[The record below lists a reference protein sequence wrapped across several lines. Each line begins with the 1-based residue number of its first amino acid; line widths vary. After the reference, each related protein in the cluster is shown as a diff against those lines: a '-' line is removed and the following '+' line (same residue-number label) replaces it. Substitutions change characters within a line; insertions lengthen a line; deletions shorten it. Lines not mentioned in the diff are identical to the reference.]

1 MDIRKSLEPFIN
13 TFLKSLKGKLEDLK
27 IKIKETEKEKEG
39 VVWQQEVLKEQEK
52 TNKAILYKRQQKLDD
67 EIAKSKNL
75 QVELENEISKVN
87 KQNKELSIELTKA
100 ENASQNAEDERD
112 LAVKERVKQE
122 EKTDVY
128 NTKINFLKT
137 DFARLKTKEDNL
149 DERERKV
156 KAKESLSDKRE
167 KKLIQDEHELGE
179 AKLDV
184 RTAEKRIAFE
194 YKKLDIK

>member
-1 MDIRKSLEPFIN
+1 MDIRKSLEPFIDS
-13 TFLKSLKGKLEDLK
+13 FLKSLKGKLEDLK

-75 QVELENEISKVN
+75 QAELENEVSKTN
-87 KQNKELSIELTKA
+87 AINKELSIELTKA

-128 NTKINFLKT
+128 NRKIDFLKT
-137 DFARLKTKEDNL
+137 DFARLGAKEDEL

-179 AKLDV
+179 AKLDI

-194 YKKLDIK
+194 YKKLGLK

>member
-1 MDIRKSLEPFIN
+1 MDIRKSLEPFIDS
-13 TFLKSLKGKLEDLK
+13 FLKSFTGKLEDLK

-39 VVWQQEVLKEQEK
+39 VVRQQEVLKEQEK
-52 TNKAILYKRQQKLDD
+52 NNKNILYKRQQKLDD

-122 EKTDVY
+122 EKTEVY

-137 DFARLKTKEDNL
+137 DFARLKTKEDEL

-179 AKLDV
+179 ARLDV

-194 YKKLDIK
+194 YKKLGLK